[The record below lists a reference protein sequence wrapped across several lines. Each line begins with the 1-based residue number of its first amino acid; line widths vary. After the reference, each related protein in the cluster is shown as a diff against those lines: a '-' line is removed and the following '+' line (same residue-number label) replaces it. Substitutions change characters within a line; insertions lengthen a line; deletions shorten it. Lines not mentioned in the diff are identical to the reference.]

1 MTLVLFLIL
10 VILMLKV
17 LLVIAFLI
25 GLCFVIQGFVE
36 VATAPD
42 LFEQRENSSAAVASD
57 EVEHG
62 E

>member
-1 MTLVLFLIL
+1 
-10 VILMLKV
+10 MLKV

-42 LFEQRENSSAAVASD
+42 LFEQRENESAVVASD